1 MKIRSA
7 VVSFSDREINI
18 ILANLDLPAEI
29 KVSCQDGRLVV
40 WVRKG
45 ITVKLHIIFSADGR
59 HLSATID
66 MGVLGNP
73 LVSRILKRAVANDSE
88 WGIALTNR
96 TILFDPQAAMMNSG
110 IEGDFRVDKT
120 AVGAGELVFAV
131 DGEIPLEQ
139 FIQKTGSTAD

>member
-7 VVSFSDREINI
+7 VISFSDNEMNK
-18 ILANLDLPAEI
+18 ILSNQDLPAEI
-29 KVSCQDGRLVV
+29 KVSCEDGRLVV
-40 WVRKG
+40 KIKKG
-45 ITVKLHIIFSADGR
+45 ITVKLNIIFSADGR

-66 MGVLGNP
+66 MGILGNP

-110 IEGDFRVDKT
+110 MKGDFRVDR
-120 AVGAGELVFAV
+120 AAIGAGELVLAV
-131 DGEIPLEQ
+131 DGEIPLDQ
-139 FIQKTGSTAD
+139 FIEKTGDPAD

>member
-7 VVSFSDREINI
+7 VVSFSEQEINT

-40 WVRKG
+40 RIKKG
-45 ITVKLHIIFSADGR
+45 ITVKVNITFAADGR
-59 HLSATID
+59 YLSATID
-66 MGVLGNP
+66 MGFPGNP
-73 LVSRILKRAVANDSE
+73 LVSRILKRVVANDSE
-88 WGIALTNR
+88 WGINLTNR
-96 TILFDPQAAMMNSG
+96 TIQFDPQVAMMNSG
-110 IEGDFRVDKT
+110 IEGDFRVEKT

-139 FIQKTGSTAD
+139 FVEKPGNPAD